1 MKQMFQA
8 EEGKL
13 FDTAAACEAYEGQN
27 KLLHF
32 VSNHIGGTYNHDA
45 GFSIIE
51 DSDVVNFINAH
62 IDELIKIVK
71 GGTVVT
77 GAADEGWG
85 WISNEGNDIGDYPDG
100 VSGSTLVEIKYRNG
114 RKDHGYANNWCLS
127 WCSTD
132 DDPLDIV
139 AYRVVK

>member
-8 EEGKL
+8 EDGKL

-32 VSNHIGGTYNHDA
+32 VSNHIGGTYNDDA

-71 GGTVVT
+71 GEAVT
-77 GAADEGWG
+77 SA
-85 WISNEGNDIGDYPDG
+85 
-100 VSGSTLVEIKYRNG
+100 
-114 RKDHGYANNWCLS
+114 
-127 WCSTD
+127 TD
-132 DDPLDIV
+132 DG
-139 AYRVVK
+139 